1 MVAERARQHGAVSL
15 NALSASSARPARW
28 LDSPSRS
35 ITDARSRA
43 SAKAELE
50 RRPEA
55 LRRLVVRE
63 RAGGRLGRKHVVVD
77 GPLDAADG
85 HRGREVIG
93 QCRKRRAAVRLRT
106 TMLERLADPEVELRL
121 PCAREAVG
129 DRAADELV
137 CEPVREAEP
146 GLLDDKPAA
155 KQLVDRVEQRRLADD
170 RGVPQRVE
178 LELRSRDR
186 RQLEQP
192 VRVR

>member
-1 MVAERARQHGAVSL
+1 MVAERARQSCRLAERAERLLGPPGAMARLAEPQHHGRAV
-15 NALSASSARPARW
+15 ARLS
-28 LDSPSRS
+28 
-35 ITDARSRA
+35 
-43 SAKAELE
+43 KAELE

-55 LRRLVVRE
+55 LRRLVVRQ
-63 RAGGRLGRKHVVVD
+63 RAGGRLGREHVVVD

-93 QCRKRRAAVRLRT
+93 ERRKRRAAVGLRT
-106 TMLERLADPEVELRL
+106 TMLERLADPKMELRL
-121 PCAREAVG
+121 PCTREAVG

-137 CEPVREAEP
+137 CEPVRKAEP
-146 GLLDDKPAA
+146 GLLDDKPTAE
-155 KQLVDRVEQRRLADD
+155 QLVDRVEQRCLADD
-170 RGVPQRVE
+170 SGVPQRVE